1 MRNSG
6 FSFSTFL
13 EIGQPNKVP
22 KSGIRSRSAAATD
35 SSLDELRTADIV
47 PVFKKEVQNDKT
59 NYRMISL
66 LPVISIFEK
75 VSCADNFANKILSPK
90 LCRFRKGNTIQ
101 HALLNLSKNWNCI
114 NGPQQS
120 MQLFST

>member
-1 MRNSG
+1 MFIFMRNSG

-47 PVFKKEVQNDKT
+47 PVFKREVQNDKT

-75 VSCADNFANKILSPK
+75 VLVLTILQI
-90 LCRFRKGNTIQ
+90 RFYHQNSVDLEKAIQ
-101 HALLNLSKNWNCI
+101 YN
-114 NGPQQS
+114 
-120 MQLFST
+120 MLF